1 MLGTAGLEELLVGDS
16 GECGV
21 DVVEDDDDD
30 DGVVDPLVLLS
41 KLLWSRELDDWLPW
55 TTGKKSTT

>member
-21 DVVEDDDDD
+21 DDDDDD
-30 DGVVDPLVLLS
+30 DVVVDPLVLLS
-41 KLLWSRELDDWLPW
+41 KLLWRRELDDWLPW

>member
-21 DVVEDDDDD
+21 DVVEGDDVVD
-30 DGVVDPLVLLS
+30 VVDPLVLLS